1 MASTFKIN
9 GHPVGPEHPPYIVAE
24 LSGNHNGDIGRAL
37 ALIEAAKA
45 AGADAVKIQTYR
57 ADTITIDHDGPE
69 FLLTEGL
76 WKGRRLYELYEEA
89 HTPWDWHA
97 ELFTHAR
104 NLGITLFSAPFD
116 PTAVELLERL
126 HAPAYKIAS
135 PEIVDLNLIEQCA
148 HTGKPLIISTGM
160 ASFEEIEEAVASA
173 RAAGATEILVLH
185 CTSGYPTPVD
195 QANLSTIMDLT
206 KRLDVAIGL
215 SDHTLDN
222 IVAAAAVAVGAVLVE
237 KHFTLNRAEGGVD
250 SAFSLEPTELAQLV
264 KDLRSVHASIGQPN
278 YRPTAAELIT
288 LPMRRSLY
296 VVADIAGGEEFTHA
310 NVRSI
315 RPANGMLPR
324 HLKSVIGKT
333 ATRALKRGEP
343 LAADMIQGFSKHNDE

>member
-1 MASTFKIN
+1 MASTFEIN
-9 GHPVGPEHPPYIVAE
+9 GRPVGPDHPPYVVAE
-24 LSGNHNGDIGRAL
+24 LSGNHNGNIDRAL
-37 ALIEAAKA
+37 ALIDAAKA
-45 AGADAVKIQTYR
+45 SGADAVKIQTYR

-69 FLLTEGL
+69 FLIDDGL

-97 ELFTHAR
+97 ALFAHAR
-104 NLGITLFSAPFD
+104 NQGITMFSAPFD
-116 PTAVELLERL
+116 PTAIGLLERL
-126 HAPAYKIAS
+126 NAPAYKIAS
-135 PEIVDLNLIEQCA
+135 PEIVDLDLIEQCA
-148 HTGKPLIISTGM
+148 RTGKPLIISTGM
-160 ASFEEIEEAVASA
+160 ASFEEIEEAVATA
-173 RAAGATEILVLH
+173 RGAGATEILVLH

-195 QANLSTIMDLT
+195 QANLSTITDLT

-237 KHFTLNRAEGGVD
+237 KHFTLSRADGGVD
-250 SAFSLEPTELAQLV
+250 SVFSLEPTELEKLV
-264 KDLRSVHASIGQPN
+264 RDLRSVHAAIGKPN

-296 VVADIAGGEEFTHA
+296 VVADIAEGEPLTRE
-310 NVRSI
+310 NIRSI
-315 RPANGMLPR
+315 RPSNGMLPR
-324 HLKSVIGKT
+324 HLKSVLGKT

-343 LAADMIQGFSKHNDE
+343 LAADMIRGFTG

>member
-24 LSGNHNGDIGRAL
+24 LSGNHNGDIGRAR
-37 ALIEAAKA
+37 ALIDAAKA

-69 FLLTEGL
+69 FLLTDGL

-97 ELFTHAR
+97 ELFAHAR

-116 PTAVELLERL
+116 PSAIELLERL
-126 HAPAYKIAS
+126 DAPAYKIAS
-135 PEIVDLNLIEQCA
+135 PEIVDLDLIEQCA
-148 HTGKPLIISTGM
+148 RTGKPLIISTGM
-160 ASFEEIEEAVASA
+160 ASFEEIEEAVTSA
-173 RAAGATEILVLH
+173 RAAGANEILVLH

-222 IVAAAAVAVGAVLVE
+222 IVAAASVAVGAVLVE

-250 SAFSLEPTELAQLV
+250 SAFSLEPAELAQLV

-296 VVADIAGGEEFTHA
+296 VVADIA
-310 NVRSI
+310 
-315 RPANGMLPR
+315 
-324 HLKSVIGKT
+324 
-333 ATRALKRGEP
+333 RGENSP
-343 LAADMIQGFSKHNDE
+343 ARMSDPSGPPTVCCQDT

>member
-1 MASTFKIN
+1 MTSTFKIN
-9 GHPVGPEHPPYIVAE
+9 GRPVGPDHPPYVVAE

-37 ALIEAAKA
+37 ALIDAAKA

-69 FLLTEGL
+69 FLLTDGL
-76 WKGRRLYELYEEA
+76 WKGRKLYELYEEA

-135 PEIVDLNLIEQCA
+135 PEIVDLDLIEQCA
-148 HTGKPLIISTGM
+148 RTGKPLIISTGM
-160 ASFEEIEEAVASA
+160 ASFEEIEEAVATA

-185 CTSGYPTPVD
+185 CTSGYPTPVE
-195 QANLSTIMDLT
+195 QANLSTITDLT

-237 KHFTLNRAEGGVD
+237 KHFTLSRADGGVD
-250 SAFSLEPTELAQLV
+250 STFSLEPAELEQLV
-264 KDLRSVHASIGQPN
+264 KDLRSVHAAIGQPN
-278 YRPTAAELIT
+278 YRPTTAELIT

-296 VVADIAGGEEFTHA
+296 VVADIAEGEALTRE

-315 RPANGMLPR
+315 RPANGMMPR
-324 HLKSVIGKT
+324 YLKGVLGKT

-343 LAADMIQGFSKHNDE
+343 LAADMIQGFTD

>member
-1 MASTFKIN
+1 MTSTFKIN
-9 GHPVGPEHPPYIVAE
+9 GRPVGPDHPPYVVAE

-37 ALIEAAKA
+37 SLIEAAKA

-69 FLLTEGL
+69 FLLTDGL
-76 WKGRRLYELYEEA
+76 WKGRKLYELYEEA

-116 PTAVELLERL
+116 PTAIELLERL

-135 PEIVDLNLIEQCA
+135 PEIVDLDLIELCA
-148 HTGKPLIISTGM
+148 RTGKPLIISTGM
-160 ASFEEIEEAVASA
+160 ASFEEIEEAVATA

-195 QANLSTIMDLT
+195 QANLSTITDLT

-222 IVAAAAVAVGAVLVE
+222 IVAVAAAAVGAVLVE
-237 KHFTLNRAEGGVD
+237 KHFTLSRADGGVD
-250 SAFSLEPTELAQLV
+250 STFSLEPAELEKLV
-264 KDLRSVHASIGQPN
+264 KDLRSVHAAIGQPN

-296 VVADIAGGEEFTHA
+296 VVANIAEGEELTRA
-310 NVRSI
+310 NIRSI
-315 RPANGMLPR
+315 RPANGLPPR
-324 HLKSVIGKT
+324 HLKSVLGKV

-343 LAADMIQGFSKHNDE
+343 LAADMVQGFAG